1 VGIAELQGYGYVAL
15 TSLLVLI
22 LYGYIYHLYTKKR
35 DSDGHD
41 YEEYSNMALRD
52 DIDDAP
58 VSAIS
63 DNKEK

>member
-63 DNKEK
+63 DDKEK

>member
-1 VGIAELQGYGYVAL
+1 MSIAELQAYGYVIL
-15 TSLLVLI
+15 TSLLVLA

-63 DNKEK
+63 DDKEK